1 MKPYDLW
8 KKMIDA
14 KVYSKDAV
22 TTRVNTVFVVNQ
34 LTPDEYTELMQLI
47 EETYPENAS

>member
-8 KKMIDA
+8 KKMINA

-22 TTRVNTVFVVNQ
+22 NTRVNTVFAVGQ
-34 LTPDEYTELMQLI
+34 LT
-47 EETYPENAS
+47 